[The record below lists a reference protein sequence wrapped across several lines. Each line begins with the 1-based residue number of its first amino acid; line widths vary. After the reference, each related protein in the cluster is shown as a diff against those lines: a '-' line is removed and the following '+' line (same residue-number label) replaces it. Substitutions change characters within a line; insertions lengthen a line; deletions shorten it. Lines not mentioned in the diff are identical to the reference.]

1 MKNIEF
7 YEVNNAYIDYLLPY
21 ATHLFHNKKPGQHN
35 ERKYIGVVLHI
46 NDNDYFAPLSSYK
59 SKHDAM
65 KEKLDFLKIKKYAV
79 INLNN
84 MFPVPESEYSYV
96 KIGEEKNDKY
106 RSLLQAEYRYIKSIQ
121 GKIRKNTLEVYKHK
135 IKNGD
140 STGLAKR
147 CNDFIELERLC
158 KEYNE

>member
-21 ATHLFHNKKPGQHN
+21 APHLFHNKKPGQHN

-65 KEKLDFLKIKKYAV
+65 K
-79 INLNN
+79 
-84 MFPVPESEYSYV
+84 
-96 KIGEEKNDKY
+96 
-106 RSLLQAEYRYIKSIQ
+106 
-121 GKIRKNTLEVYKHK
+121 
-135 IKNGD
+135 
-140 STGLAKR
+140 
-147 CNDFIELERLC
+147 
-158 KEYNE
+158 

>member
-21 ATHLFHNKKPGQHN
+21 APHLFHNKKPGQHN

-46 NDNDYFAPLSSYK
+46 NDNAYFAPLSSYK

-106 RSLLQAEYRYIKSIQ
+106 RSLLQADII
-121 GKIRKNTLEVYKHK
+121 LP
-135 IKNGD
+135 
-140 STGLAKR
+140 
-147 CNDFIELERLC
+147 
-158 KEYNE
+158 